1 MDVGDYLKE
10 PTGAAVA
17 AALITAVYIYAK
29 AKMNNEQIPPTSAY
43 TKPAIL
49 NAIMV
54 YFIVSSGTG
63 SKERISLD
71 PF

>member
-1 MDVGDYLKE
+1 MDVGDYLRE

-17 AALITAVYIYAK
+17 AALITAAYIYAK
-29 AKMNNEQIPPTSAY
+29 AKMNNEPIPQPSAY

-54 YFIVSSGTG
+54 YFIVSSGL
-63 SKERISLD
+63 SAKEHISSD

>member
-1 MDVGDYLKE
+1 MDVGDYLRE

-17 AALITAVYIYAK
+17 AALITAAYIYAK
-29 AKMNNEQIPPTSAY
+29 AKMNNEPTPPTSSY

-54 YFIVSSGTG
+54 YFIVSGG
-63 SKERISLD
+63 IGAKERISSD

>member
-1 MDVGDYLKE
+1 MDVGDYLRE
-10 PTGAAVA
+10 PAGAAVA
-17 AALITAVYIYAK
+17 AALITATYIYSK
-29 AKMNNEQIPPTSAY
+29 AKMNNEPIPQTSAY

-54 YFIVSSGTG
+54 YFIVSSGIAA
-63 SKERISLD
+63 KERISSE